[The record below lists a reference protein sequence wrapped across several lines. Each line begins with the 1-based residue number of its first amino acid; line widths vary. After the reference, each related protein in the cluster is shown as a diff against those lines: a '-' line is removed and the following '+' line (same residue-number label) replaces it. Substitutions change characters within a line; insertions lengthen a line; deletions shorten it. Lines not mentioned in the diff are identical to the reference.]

1 MEILELMKQRHSVRQ
16 YKDTAVEKS
25 QRTALNHL
33 VEEINRKEGLHLSLI
48 HISLRSRCFEPD
60 APNYTP
66 RISGIL
72 HLEDGGCNY
81 ALSILKSS
89 DGNPESCH
97 HFTFAYKKPLAG
109 EGRLIHT
116 YLHDGNPLPSFE
128 GEPKRVVVK
137 GDLDSLTRQIWE
149 SLDSENRVSLF
160 VRMIDL
166 GTGNYESKIVNK
178 NQ

>member
-1 MEILELMKQRHSVRQ
+1 M
-16 YKDTAVEKS
+16 
-25 QRTALNHL
+25 
-33 VEEINRKEGLHLSLI
+33 
-48 HISLRSRCFEPD
+48 
-60 APNYTP
+60 
-66 RISGIL
+66 
-72 HLEDGGCNY
+72 
-81 ALSILKSS
+81 
-89 DGNPESCH
+89 
-97 HFTFAYKKPLAG
+97 
-109 EGRLIHT
+109 IHT